1 MMPAM
6 LTDPCN
12 LPASTPVDE
21 PTPCGGLDQFKQQR
35 ESGMSES
42 GIGTVLYLNSR
53 EHGQQAVGIDADTQ
67 APASGM
73 RPLAV
78 ASGQVQ

>member
-1 MMPAM
+1 MPTM

-12 LPASTPVDE
+12 LPTRIPVDE
-21 PTPCGGLDQFKQQR
+21 PAPCGGLDQFNQQ
-35 ESGMSES
+35 GVFGVSEA
-42 GIGTVLYLNSR
+42 GGRTVLDLSPR